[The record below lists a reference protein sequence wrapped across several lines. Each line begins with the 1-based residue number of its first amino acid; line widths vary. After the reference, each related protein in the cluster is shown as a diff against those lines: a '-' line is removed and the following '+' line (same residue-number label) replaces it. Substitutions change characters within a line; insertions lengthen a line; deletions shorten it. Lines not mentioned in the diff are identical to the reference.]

1 MGVWCLSV
9 PSGRFASC
17 QKTGPGTNTVATGAH
32 APWMV
37 GAYLRVGFAGGCP
50 FGEGRD
56 LIILGGGSE
65 IRGVLRADAQGLI
78 QIAEAPYRVVGRVD
92 EGGDDA
98 CACADV
104 GLRGGSRIINDSTG
118 STEFLFLL
126 YSIVLVTIHS
136 FAASLRCTVRI
147 LLRALRSRA
156 AGVGR
161 SPFYYSTRRR
171 MGFAFAGT
179 HTRHHLCTRR
189 VPPSPSNSGPGVSGT
204 RALNRLLP
212 LGPPRPQPSRRCCC
226 CHYGLTPGA
235 KEKIP
240 QHFGSDNGASVFWA
254 QQISGPA
261 NYFPRRAPYHRFRFP
276 WAPPPDQSQA
286 FLLGSCPFGP
296 PRLSVCL
303 LSAVEPPPGAE
314 WVV

>member
-1 MGVWCLSV
+1 MDGGCLPPV
-9 PSGRFASC
+9 
-17 QKTGPGTNTVATGAH
+17 
-32 APWMV
+32 
-37 GAYLRVGFAGGCP
+37 RVGFAGGCP

-92 EGGDDA
+92 EGGNDA

-136 FAASLRCTVRI
+136 FAASLRCTVLYSLARSSQSCGRCWEESI
-147 LLRALRSRA
+147 LLQYTATNGLRVCRHN
-156 AGVGR
+156 
-161 SPFYYSTRRR
+161 
-171 MGFAFAGT
+171 T
-179 HTRHHLCTRR
+179 HTRHHHLCTRR

-212 LGPPRPQPSRRCCC
+212 LGPPRRQPSRRCCC
-226 CHYGLTPGA
+226 HNGLTPGA

-261 NYFPRRAPYHRFRFP
+261 NYFPRRAPYHRLRFP
-276 WAPPPDQSQA
+276 WAPPDQSQA
-286 FLLGSCPFGP
+286 FLLGRCPFGP
-296 PRLSVCL
+296 SGLSVRLSVGRLAAARRRVGCVRL
-303 LSAVEPPPGAE
+303 E
-314 WVV
+314 

>member
-78 QIAEAPYRVVGRVD
+78 QIAEVPYRVVGRVD
-92 EGGDDA
+92 EGGNDA

-136 FAASLRCTVRI
+136 FAASLRCTVFSC
-147 LLRALRSRA
+147 ALFAVVRPVLGGVHFITVHGDEWASRLPA
-156 AGVGR
+156 H
-161 SPFYYSTRRR
+161 
-171 MGFAFAGT
+171 T
-179 HTRHHLCTRR
+179 HATT
-189 VPPSPSNSGPGVSGT
+189 S
-204 RALNRLLP
+204 A
-212 LGPPRPQPSRRCCC
+212 
-226 CHYGLTPGA
+226 
-235 KEKIP
+235 
-240 QHFGSDNGASVFWA
+240 
-254 QQISGPA
+254 PA
-261 NYFPRRAPYHRFRFP
+261 EYPRAPVTPAR
-276 WAPPPDQSQA
+276 AC
-286 FLLGSCPFGP
+286 LG
-296 PRLSVCL
+296 R
-303 LSAVEPPPGAE
+303 AR
-314 WVV
+314 